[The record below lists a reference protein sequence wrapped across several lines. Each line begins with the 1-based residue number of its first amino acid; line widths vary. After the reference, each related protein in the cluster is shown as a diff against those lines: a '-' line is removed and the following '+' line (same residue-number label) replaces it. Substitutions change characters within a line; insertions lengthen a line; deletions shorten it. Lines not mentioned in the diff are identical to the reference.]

1 MEDDISQ
8 LLINSHKKA
17 QRAATEE
24 QMVESGAMGAWNG
37 TRLEIDTMSNPAQ
50 QQQPNRYKT
59 VMILGSNKAI
69 IKQSQI
75 VRSLDT
81 KSAPYGNGNER
92 IMNKS

>member
-37 TRLEIDTMSNPAQ
+37 TRLETDTMSNPAQ
-50 QQQPNRYKT
+50 QQDFDLECDLQLDDLDDNK
-59 VMILGSNKAI
+59 IL
-69 IKQSQI
+69 
-75 VRSLDT
+75 T
-81 KSAPYGNGNER
+81 
-92 IMNKS
+92 